1 MWGLAQHQGN
11 QREAML
17 AVGTVSALYVSYKV
31 LSAMYKSNSIGRAFD
46 AQGLHRPRSTL
57 PLLGNTLDVMFYQ
70 KERLWDWMAEQSNL
84 SDGKPWVLSIIG
96 RPDALIVTS
105 PEACEDVFKTQFD
118 NFGRGADL
126 RDVIYDIFGDGI
138 AGVDGEEWQK
148 QRRVASHLFSM
159 KMLRDVMDEVIIEK
173 VTKLRE
179 VLAGCA
185 KEGKVVP
192 MKSLFGKFTS
202 EVFTKIGFGVDLHS
216 LESDPCCDSNNA
228 FIKAVDVYAEV
239 FGARVQS
246 PAWFWK
252 LKRFFSIGDEG
263 RLKESAKVAEG
274 LTQEVLAKS
283 LEARRRDSSEVKRT
297 DLLTLFVET
306 NTNIDPKAVHDT
318 LMSFLLASKD
328 TTSFSLSW
336 VLINL
341 NRYPAV
347 LAKLRDEIR
356 EKLPGLMTGEIKV
369 PTMEDLQ
376 KLPYLEAVVK
386 ESLRLYMAVTNRMAK
401 TSTTLSD
408 GTFVPEGCAVMVPIY
423 ASARVKNVWG
433 DDAEEYKPE
442 RWIDLSTGKV
452 KPVSPFKFFTFAAG
466 PRQCLGMRFALLQIQ
481 TTIAVLFSH
490 FDLKTQE
497 NPFDL
502 TYDFA
507 ITLPVKGPLNI
518 TVRDIVP
525 AAF

>member
-1 MWGLAQHQGN
+1 MWGMAQHRVN
-11 QREAML
+11 EREAAL
-17 AVGTVSALYVSYKV
+17 AAGALGTLYLSYKL
-31 LSAMYKSNSIGRAFD
+31 LSAMYKSGRMARAFD
-46 AQGLHRPRSTL
+46 AQGLYRPKSTL
-57 PLLGNTLDVMFYQ
+57 PILGNTLDVMFYQ

-84 SDGKPWVLSIIG
+84 SEGKPWVLSIVG
-96 RPDALIVTS
+96 RPDALVVTS
-105 PEACEDVFKTQFD
+105 PEACEDVFKTQFG
-118 NFGRGADL
+118 NFGRGSEL

-173 VTKLRE
+173 VTKLKE
-179 VLAGCA
+179 VLTECA

-202 EVFTKIGFGVDLHS
+202 EVFTKIGFGVDLRS
-216 LESDPCCDSNNA
+216 LESDPCSDSNNA

-252 LKRFFSIGDEG
+252 LKRLLSIGDEG
-263 RLKESAKVAEG
+263 RLKRSAKVAES

-283 LEARRRDSSEVKRT
+283 LEVRRRDSSEVKQT

-306 NTNIDPKAVHDT
+306 NTSIDPKAVHDT

-328 TTSFSLSW
+328 TSSFSLSW
-336 VLINL
+336 ILVNL

-347 LAKLRDEIR
+347 LAKLREEIR
-356 EKLPGLMTGEIKV
+356 QNLPGLMTGEIKV

-386 ESLRLYMAVTNRMAK
+386 ESLRLQMTASNRMAK

-408 GTFVPEGCAVMVPIY
+408 GTFVPEGCAVMIPMY
-423 ASARVKNVWG
+423 ASARVKSVWG
-433 DDAEEYKPE
+433 EDAAEYKPE
-442 RWIDLSTGKV
+442 RWIDATTGKV
-452 KPVSPFKFFTFAAG
+452 TPVSPFKFVTFGAG

-481 TTIAVLFSH
+481 TTVAVLFSH
-490 FDLKTQE
+490 LDLKTTE
-497 NPFDL
+497 DPFDL

-507 ITLPVKGPLNI
+507 ITLPVKGPLNV
-518 TVRDIVP
+518 TVRQVTP

>member
-1 MWGLAQHQGN
+1 MWGLTQHQVN
-11 QREAML
+11 ERETTL
-17 AVGTVSALYVSYKV
+17 AVGALGALYVSYKL
-31 LSAMYKSNSIGRAFD
+31 LSAVYKSGSMARAFD
-46 AQGLHRPRSTL
+46 AQGLHRPKSTL
-57 PLLGNTLDVMFYQ
+57 PILGNTLDVMFYQ

-84 SDGKPWVLSIIG
+84 SEGKPWVLSIIG
-96 RPDALIVTS
+96 RPDALVVTS
-105 PEACEDVFKTQFD
+105 PEACEDIFKTQFD
-118 NFGRGADL
+118 NFGRGTEL

-173 VTKLRE
+173 VTTLKE
-179 VLAGCA
+179 ILADCA
-185 KEGKVVP
+185 KTGKVVP

-216 LESDPCCDSNNA
+216 LEIDPCSDSNNA

-246 PAWFWK
+246 PSWFWK
-252 LKRFFSIGDEG
+252 LKRFLSVGDEG
-263 RLKESAKVAEG
+263 RLKQSAKVAEG

-283 LEARRRDSSEVKRT
+283 LEVRRQDGREVKRT

-306 NTNIDPKAVHDT
+306 NTSIDPKAVHDT

-336 VLINL
+336 VLVNL

-347 LAKLRDEIR
+347 
-356 EKLPGLMTGEIKV
+356 
-369 PTMEDLQ
+369 PTMEELQ

-386 ESLRLYMAVTNRMAK
+386 ESLRLHMTASNRMAN

-408 GTFVPEGCAVMVPIY
+408 GTFVPEGCAVMVPMY
-423 ASARVKNVWG
+423 ASARVKTVWG
-433 DDAEEYKPE
+433 EDAVEYKPE
-442 RWIDLSTGKV
+442 RWIDATTGKV
-452 KPVSPFKFFTFAAG
+452 KPVSPFKFVTFGAG

-490 FDLKTQE
+490 FDLKTKE
-497 NPFDL
+497 DPFAL

-507 ITLPVKGPLNI
+507 ITLPVKGALEC
-518 TVRDIVP
+518 TVHDATAP
-525 AAF
+525 AF

>member
-1 MWGLAQHQGN
+1 MWGLTQHQVN
-11 QREAML
+11 QREATFAAGAL
-17 AVGTVSALYVSYKV
+17 GALYVSYKWLIAV
-31 LSAMYKSNSIGRAFD
+31 YRANAMTRAFD
-46 AQGLHRPRSTL
+46 AQGLHRPKSTL
-57 PLLGNTLDVMFYQ
+57 PILGNTLDVMFYQ

-84 SDGKPWVLSIIG
+84 NDGKPWVLSIVG

-118 NFGRGADL
+118 NFGRGTEL

-138 AGVDGEEWQK
+138 AGVDGEEWLK
-148 QRRVASHLFSM
+148 QRRIASHLFSM
-159 KMLRDVMDEVIIEK
+159 KMLRDTMDAVIIEK
-173 VTKLRE
+173 VTKLKE
-179 VLAGCA
+179 VLADCA
-185 KEGKVVP
+185 KQDKVVP
-192 MKSLFGKFTS
+192 MKSLFGKYTS
-202 EVFTKIGFGVDLHS
+202 EVFTKIGFGVDLDS
-216 LESDPCCDSNNA
+216 LESDPCSDSNNA

-239 FGARVQS
+239 FGARIQS

-252 LKRFFSIGDEG
+252 LKRLLSIGDEG
-263 RLKESAKVAEG
+263 RLKQSAKVAEG
-274 LTQEVLAKS
+274 LTKEVLAKS
-283 LEARRRDSSEVKRT
+283 LEIRRRDSGEVKRT
-297 DLLTLFVET
+297 DLLTLFVEN

-336 VLINL
+336 VLVNL

-347 LAKLRDEIR
+347 LAKLRNEIR
-356 EKLPGLMTGEIKV
+356 EKLPGLMTGEIQV

-386 ESLRLYMAVTNRMAK
+386 ESLRLHMAATNRMTN

-423 ASARVKNVWG
+423 ASARVKSVWG
-433 DDAEEYKPE
+433 EDAAEFKPE
-442 RWIDLSTGKV
+442 RWIDPTSGKV

-481 TTIAVLFSH
+481 TTVAVLFSH
-490 FDLKTQE
+490 FDLKTKE
-497 NPFDL
+497 NPFDI

-507 ITLPVKGPLNI
+507 ITLPVKGQLNV
-518 TVRDIVP
+518 TVREITP
-525 AAF
+525 AAY

>member
-1 MWGLAQHQGN
+1 MWGMAQHRVN
-11 QREAML
+11 EREAAL
-17 AVGTVSALYVSYKV
+17 AAGALGTLYLSYKL
-31 LSAMYKSNSIGRAFD
+31 LSAMYKSGRMARAFD
-46 AQGLHRPRSTL
+46 AQGLYRPKSTL
-57 PLLGNTLDVMFYQ
+57 PILGNTLDVMFYQ
-70 KERLWDWMAEQSNL
+70 KERLWDWMAEQGNL
-84 SDGKPWVLSIIG
+84 SEGKPWVLSIVG
-96 RPDALIVTS
+96 RPDALVVTS
-105 PEACEDVFKTQFD
+105 PEACEDVFKTQFG
-118 NFGRGADL
+118 NFGRGSEL

-138 AGVDGEEWQK
+138 AGVEEWQK

-173 VTKLRE
+173 VTKLKE
-179 VLAGCA
+179 VLA
-185 KEGKVVP
+185 
-192 MKSLFGKFTS
+192 
-202 EVFTKIGFGVDLHS
+202 D
-216 LESDPCCDSNNA
+216 LESDPCSDSNNA

-252 LKRFFSIGDEG
+252 LKRLLSIGDEG
-263 RLKESAKVAEG
+263 RLKRSAKVAES

-283 LEARRRDSSEVKRT
+283 LEVRRRDSSEVKQT

-306 NTNIDPKAVHDT
+306 HTSIDPKAVHDT

-328 TTSFSLSW
+328 TSSFSLSW
-336 VLINL
+336 ILVNL

-347 LAKLRDEIR
+347 LAKLREEIR
-356 EKLPGLMTGEIKV
+356 QNLPGLMTGEIKV

-386 ESLRLYMAVTNRMAK
+386 ESLRLQMTASNRMAK

-408 GTFVPEGCAVMVPIY
+408 GTFVPEGCAVMIPMY
-423 ASARVKNVWG
+423 ASARVKSVWG
-433 DDAEEYKPE
+433 EDAAEYKPE
-442 RWIDLSTGKV
+442 RWIDATTGKV
-452 KPVSPFKFFTFAAG
+452 TPVSPFKFVTFGAG

-481 TTIAVLFSH
+481 TTVAVLFSH
-490 FDLKTQE
+490 LDLKTTE
-497 NPFDL
+497 DPFDL

-507 ITLPVKGPLNI
+507 ITLPVKGPLNV
-518 TVRDIVP
+518 TVRQVTP

>member
-1 MWGLAQHQGN
+1 MA
-11 QREAML
+11 
-17 AVGTVSALYVSYKV
+17 
-31 LSAMYKSNSIGRAFD
+31 RASD
-46 AQGLHRPRSTL
+46 AQGLHRPKSTL
-57 PLLGNTLDVMFYQ
+57 PILGNTLDVMLYQ
-70 KERLWDWMAEQSNL
+70 KECLWDWMAEQSNL
-84 SDGKPWVLSIIG
+84 SEGKPWVLSIIG
-96 RPDALIVTS
+96 RPDALVVTS

-118 NFGRGADL
+118 NFGRGTEL

-173 VTKLRE
+173 VTKLKE
-179 VLAGCA
+179 VLAECA

-216 LESDPCCDSNNA
+216 LESDPCSESNNA
-228 FIKAVDVYAEV
+228 FVKAVDVYAEV

-252 LKRFFSIGDEG
+252 LKRFFSISDEG
-263 RLKESAKVAEG
+263 RLQQSAKVAEG

-283 LEARRRDSSEVKRT
+283 LQVRHENSSGVKRT

-306 NTNIDPKAVHDT
+306 NTTIDPKAIHDT

-328 TTSFSLSW
+328 TSSFSLSW

-341 NRYPAV
+341 NRYPDV
-347 LAKLRDEIR
+347 LAKLREEIR
-356 EKLPGLMTGEIKV
+356 EKLPELMTGEIKV

-386 ESLRLYMAVTNRMAK
+386 ESLRLHMTASNRMANV
-401 TSTTLSD
+401 STTLSD
-408 GTFVPEGCAVMVPIY
+408 GTFVPEGCAVMIPMY

-433 DDAEEYKPE
+433 EHAAEYRPE
-442 RWIDLSTGKV
+442 RWIDATTGKV
-452 KPVSPFKFFTFAAG
+452 RPVSPFKFVTFGAG
-466 PRQCLGMRFALLQIQ
+466 PR
-481 TTIAVLFSH
+481 
-490 FDLKTQE
+490 
-497 NPFDL
+497 
-502 TYDFA
+502 
-507 ITLPVKGPLNI
+507 
-518 TVRDIVP
+518 
-525 AAF
+525 